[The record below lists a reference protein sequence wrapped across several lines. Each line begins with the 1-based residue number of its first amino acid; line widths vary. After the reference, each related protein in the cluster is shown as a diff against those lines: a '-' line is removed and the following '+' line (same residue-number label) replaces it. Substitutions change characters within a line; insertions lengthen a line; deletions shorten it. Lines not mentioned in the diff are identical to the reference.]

1 MFNIFFL
8 ISNLK
13 VFWITEAYQY
23 NSAAAGGGY
32 GAYGGGYG
40 PTAGAGAG
48 GAAATAGYTQ
58 GGYDQSSVANYAQPP
73 PQGNWGGYGATGA
86 TADSYGQAQKGLYPQ
101 RNLSGIDT
109 LWFKP
114 FQYSGPL
121 HVAYWQLRF

>member
-1 MFNIFFL
+1 MFSIFK

-13 VFWITEAYQY
+13 VFWIIEAYQY

-86 TADSYGQAQKGLYPQ
+86 TADSYGQAQKGLYLQP
-101 RNLSGIDT
+101 
-109 LWFKP
+109 LW
-114 FQYSGPL
+114 
-121 HVAYWQLRF
+121 YWYTFI